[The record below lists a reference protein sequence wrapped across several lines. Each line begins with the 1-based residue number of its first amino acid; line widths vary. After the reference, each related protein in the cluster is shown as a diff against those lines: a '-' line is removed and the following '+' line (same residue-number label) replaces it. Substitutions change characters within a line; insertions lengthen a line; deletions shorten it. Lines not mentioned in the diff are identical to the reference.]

1 MYGGQFDGS
10 AAFAGGGFMSS
21 QTTQSVSDHSF
32 SPAKNRET
40 QQLLPL
46 TVKQISLALLSSD
59 EKSNF
64 SIDGVEVNSVKL
76 VGMVVNKAERVTDV
90 SLEID
95 DGTGRIDCTKWV
107 NESADLKEMEGIMD
121 GLYVCVH
128 GHLKGFQGKK
138 QLVIFCIR
146 PVKDFN
152 EITYHFSECAYVH
165 HYNTKL
171 RVQGG
176 GPAAGHIPT
185 PAASMPFQG
194 YQVPPSNQFAGV
206 NYNTTGDFGGADKM
220 VLEFLQQPSCVA
232 PETGVHQDV
241 IARSL
246 RLPLEAVVKS
256 LDVLVEEGL
265 VYSSVDE
272 FHFKSTMNG

>member
-10 AAFAGGGFMSS
+10 AAFAGGGFMPS
-21 QTTQSVSDHSF
+21 QATQTVSDHSF

-46 TVKQISLALLSSD
+46 TVKQISLALSSD

-64 SIDGVEVNSVKL
+64 SVDGVEINSVKL
-76 VGMVVNKAERVTDV
+76 VGMVVNKAEGVTDV

-107 NESADLKEMEGIMD
+107 NESADLKEMEGILD
-121 GLYVCVH
+121 GMYVCVH

-146 PVKDFN
+146 PLKDFN
-152 EITYHFSECAYVH
+152 EITYHFAECAYVH

-171 RVQGG
+171 RGG
-176 GPAAGHIPT
+176 GPAAGHLPT
-185 PAASMPFQG
+185 PGGSMPFQG
-194 YQVPPSNQFAGV
+194 YQAPPSNQFAGV
-206 NYNTTGDFGGADKM
+206 NYNTGDLGGTNKM
-220 VLEFLQQPSCVA
+220 VLDFLQQPLCVA

-246 RLPLEAVVKS
+246 RIPQEAVVKA
-256 LDVLVEEGL
+256 LEVLVDEGL

-272 FHFKSTMNG
+272 FHYKSTMNG

>member
-1 MYGGQFDGS
+1 MQLYAFLCFHDQAES
-10 AAFAGGGFMSS
+10 AVLLMGMKIESS
-21 QTTQSVSDHSF
+21 PCILCCFVFYCCHIVEHMFISYNTTSYQ
-32 SPAKNRET
+32 
-40 QQLLPL
+40 
-46 TVKQISLALLSSD
+46 AL
-59 EKSNF
+59 F
-64 SIDGVEVNSVKL
+64 IVWVKL

-152 EITYHFSECAYVH
+152 EITYHFNECAYVH

-185 PAASMPFQG
+185 PAASMCCGWKRCACVFF
-194 YQVPPSNQFAGV
+194 VMCVSNSKAV
-206 NYNTTGDFGGADKM
+206 Y
-220 VLEFLQQPSCVA
+220 FL
-232 PETGVHQDV
+232 
-241 IARSL
+241 
-246 RLPLEAVVKS
+246 
-256 LDVLVEEGL
+256 
-265 VYSSVDE
+265 
-272 FHFKSTMNG
+272 F